1 MPPATSWALFGEV
14 PVNQTGTGLQG
25 QAFPRVKP
33 LRDKALPRRARHE
46 TLCLQ
51 GFAAVLADG
60 TYDAI
65 VVDAARV
72 EDENDATRAH
82 IAIDLAITRGA
93 AARRSCADGCA

>member
-1 MPPATSWALFGEV
+1 M
-14 PVNQTGTGLQG
+14 
-25 QAFPRVKP
+25 
-33 LRDKALPRRARHE
+33 
-46 TLCLQ
+46 
-51 GFAAVLADG
+51 LADG

-93 AARRSCADGCA
+93 RKGDVIALRTDDASVDALELLGLPATLIVEAGVPRVQFER